1 MIGRSTTTAFSVSAL
16 LLCLATLAALAG
28 CNESGGGGKVPDA
41 SDGDMLRGVVT
52 TYRNAARQLGRPPK
66 DYSELE
72 AIYAPVSSNPAE
84 YLTSKRDGEKFV
96 VVWGLNLATAPP
108 DTVVAY
114 EKVGVDGKRMLVT
127 LDGYTREASETEIN
141 ELEEKAKANR

>member
-1 MIGRSTTTAFSVSAL
+1 MIRSKNTAAQCCDFSIL
-16 LLCLATLAALAG
+16 YLAILAVCVG
-28 CNESGGGGKVPDA
+28 CGESGGGGKVPEA

-52 TYRNAARQLGRPPK
+52 SYRNATRELGRPPK

-72 AIYAPVSSNPAE
+72 AIFAPVSNNPAE

-96 VVWGLNLATAPP
+96 VVWGLNLASSPP

-114 EKVGVDGKRMLVT
+114 EKTGVDGKRMLVT
-127 LDGYTREASETEIN
+127 IDGFTREVTDTEISQ
-141 ELEEKAKANR
+141 LEAKAGR